1 MGVGSRPLLFR
12 VVGNQSA
19 RLASYEV
26 DTRAGQA
33 LHGFIAALNPYLRH
47 FVVKDVL
54 NVQACCRAPK
64 DEWPYHAEI
73 YPGGH
78 RMALI

>member
-33 LHGFIAALNPYLRH
+33 PHAYIGPLVGSLRRLI
-47 FVVKDVL
+47 VEDVL